1 MRPETREYNYDW
13 NIWTIMENAAL
24 VKDGTHKEYESL
36 LGLIPHFADALDIFI
51 RQGEPGLRFIKLVAN
66 YIRACI
72 EAKARG
78 RKTVLT
84 SFSMAT
90 PILYAFD
97 LVPVCLEAFT
107 IFGTVV
113 LKRGTSEFLDYCCEI
128 GFTETSCSSQRGALG
143 AYLSELAV
151 RPDMIVCNAPGW
163 CDSNAN
169 SYSFAASYLDVPF
182 YQLSY
187 PPEVS
192 GARANQFHRRDYLD
206 LVVFLEEHTGRK
218 LDVDR
223 LGQLIREA
231 ARQDRL
237 ISEIADLQA
246 SVPNPVPNVFELMVY
261 GARSFACGLEELTG
275 LLESMALACR
285 KNAQRR
291 LSGRGAGSES
301 GRGLFCYIDHYTTD
315 ARLWGWMDARD
326 LSHLGS
332 ILCRYWYEDAGFV
345 KGYDE
350 GYGYSTASLADMIDS
365 LADMTARMPMV
376 KQIRGPYDAPGMWLE
391 DNLHLARLYQAD
403 FVVYFSTVGCRNTW
417 GAVKLLVRD
426 LERMSIPA
434 LLLFVD
440 AFDYRVAS
448 WESIT
453 ERLEEFLQVRGIF
466 SGRPGKT
473 SGEA

>member
-1 MRPETREYNYDW
+1 LKPETREYRYDW

-24 VKDGTHKEYESL
+24 VKDGTDKEYESL

-51 RQGEPGLRFIKLVAN
+51 RQGEPGVRFIKLVAN

-72 EAKARG
+72 EAKALG
-78 RKTVLT
+78 KKTVLT

-97 LVPVCLEAFT
+97 LVPICLEAFT

-113 LKRGTSEFLDYCCEI
+113 LKRGTTEFLDYCCEI

-143 AYLSELAV
+143 AYLSGLAV

-182 YQLSY
+182 FQLSY

-192 GARANQFHRRDYLD
+192 GKRARDFHRRDYLD
-206 LVVFLEEHTGRK
+206 LVAFLEENTGRK
-218 LDVDR
+218 LDIDR
-223 LGQLIREA
+223 LRRLVSEA
-231 ARQDRL
+231 ARQDAL
-237 ISEIADLQA
+237 ISEISDLQA
-246 SVPNPVPNVFELMVY
+246 IVPNPVPNVFELMVY
-261 GARSFACGLEELTG
+261 GARSFASGLEELTA
-275 LLESMALACR
+275 LLESMVASCR
-285 KNAQRR
+285 QNARR
-291 LSGRGAGSES
+291 KLSGRGTTSES

-315 ARLWGWMDARD
+315 ARLWAWMDTRN

-332 ILCRYWYEDAGFV
+332 ILCRYWYGEAGFV

-350 GYGYSTASLADMIDS
+350 GYTYSCATLADMIDS

-426 LERMSIPA
+426 LERMNIPT

-440 AFDYRVAS
+440 AFDDRVAS

-453 ERLEEFLQVRGIF
+453 DRLEEFLHVRGI
-466 SGRPGKT
+466 SCGGPDKA
-473 SGEA
+473 SWKA